1 MSEPLRKPSSRP
13 SADDASLITR
23 ARSRLDFAVLG
34 FNRHS
39 ILVERYRVAVAQ
51 FRESRQTYGEG
62 AADRERLR
70 AARANAAIHRS
81 LVRDA
86 VREFVHQLRDSGMA
100 PEVALVAVKHR
111 LTLSVTAATPGAP
124 SCEAALLET
133 DASSWAIQAYY
144 DAA

>member
-1 MSEPLRKPSSRP
+1 MSNPSPKQSSRP
-13 SADDASLITR
+13 PADDSSVITR

-34 FNRHS
+34 FNRHA
-39 ILVERYRVAVAQ
+39 ILVEYYRVAMVR
-51 FRESRQTYGEG
+51 FHESRQAYEAG

>member
-1 MSEPLRKPSSRP
+1 M
-13 SADDASLITR
+13 
-23 ARSRLDFAVLG
+23 LG
-34 FNRHS
+34 FNRHA
-39 ILVERYRVAVAQ
+39 ILVEYYRVAMVR
-51 FRESRQTYGEG
+51 FHESRQAYEAG

-70 AARANAAIHRS
+70 AARANAAIHRM

-111 LTLSVTAATPGAP
+111 LTLSVTATTPGAP
-124 SCEAALLET
+124 SCDAVLLET